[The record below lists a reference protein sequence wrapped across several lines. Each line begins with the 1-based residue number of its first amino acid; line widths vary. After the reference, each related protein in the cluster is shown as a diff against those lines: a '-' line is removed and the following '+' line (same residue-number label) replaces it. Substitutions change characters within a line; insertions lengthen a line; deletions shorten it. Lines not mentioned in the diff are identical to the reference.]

1 MTSVLEMVGVVKRF
15 GSVTAL
21 SGLDFSVEA
30 GEVHGFLGPN
40 GAGKSTTIRLLL
52 GMLRAHTGSIRVLGL
67 TLAAAAPGAAALA
80 AVGYS
85 GWRRRDLAA

>member
-1 MTSVLEMVGVVKRF
+1 MASVLEMVGVVERF
-15 GSVTAL
+15 GPVTAL
-21 SGLDFSVEA
+21 NGLDFSVEA

-40 GAGKSTTIRLLL
+40 GSGKPTTIRPLL
-52 GMLRAHTGSIRVLGL
+52 GMLPANAGSIRVLGVA
-67 TLAAAAPGAAALA
+67 LAAAAL

>member
-1 MTSVLEMVGVVKRF
+1 MVGVVKRF
-15 GSVTAL
+15 GPVAAL
-21 SGLDFSVEA
+21 NGLDFSVEA

-40 GAGKSTTIRLLL
+40 GSGQSTTIRLLP
-52 GMLRAHTGSIRVLGL
+52 GMLRANAGSIRVLGL
-67 TLAAAAPGAAALA
+67 TLA